1 MNYKMSPRIWT
12 FAVVFILILLSTV
25 ALCFIQN
32 QQLSDKT
39 ELVKTELT
47 NFLSKENELTQDKIS
62 EVARA
67 NNLSYLAVFEKE
79 NTAPKYVVDFGQSV
93 YQIESYF
100 PSSQVKDFG
109 IFSTFYTVNFTLN
122 PHMYLNVFLMNLA
135 VICLGIVI
143 SAFLIYSHT
152 QKRILVILKNL
163 IVAIDKRDFSV
174 IPDKAIKDKLQ
185 KEFGDM
191 SEKISELSTENEQL
205 KILVDQDSLTGISN
219 RKKFRFDL
227 SANLNDTENV
237 STSLLAIIR
246 ATELNS
252 INQTRGFA
260 RGDQYLQD
268 VAKLVSE
275 VLKKFTATLTVGS
288 KKKPELYRL
297 SGSDFAII
305 VPNSTMAMANQLI
318 KDLHH
323 SFDQY
328 MAEHELESTAY
339 TGITFI
345 KPGQT
350 EEQVLSR
357 ADRALSE
364 AQTSAVNSGT
374 IKSETDDDFLKG
386 ESQWAGIIQN
396 IIDNR
401 SITLQQQPILSLSFN
416 ARCYNEIFTRFVNEE
431 GQNYPTETVIAMAQ
445 RHDLLTKL
453 EQTIIESIL
462 LRYRKNNLT
471 NQRWGINLSINA
483 LISTSFVIWLERQ
496 LLKNAEICSNIVFE
510 ISENILECNIP
521 AAIRLFDMFR
531 RVNVKSC
538 ICKFGNGLGS
548 FRLYRELKPDYIKLD
563 PTLVDTLERD
573 HTSQIFVRTIVE
585 VSHRMGCIVIA
596 EGVEEY
602 SQKQMLESMYI
613 DAVQGYLI
621 AKPGPLNEAD
631 GTDPVNNDNNQGV
644 GRDNSDRM
652 L

>member
-12 FAVVFILILLSTV
+12 VAVVFILILLSTV

-39 ELVKTELT
+39 EIVKTELT
-47 NFLSKENELTQDKIS
+47 NFLTKENELTQEKIS

-79 NTAPKYVVDFGQSV
+79 NTAPKYVADFGKSE

-100 PSSQVKDFG
+100 PSSHVKDFG

-135 VICLGIVI
+135 VSCLGIVI

-163 IVAIDKRDFSV
+163 IEAIDKRDFSV
-174 IPDKAIKDKLQ
+174 ISDKTIKDKLQ

-275 VLKKFTATLTVGS
+275 VLKKFTATLTVGA

-318 KDLHH
+318 KDLHQ

-339 TGITFI
+339 TGVTFI

-563 PTLVDTLERD
+563 PSLVDTLERD

-585 VSHRMGCIVIA
+585 VSHRLGCIVIA

-631 GTDPVNNDNNQGV
+631 GTDPVNSDNNQGV

-652 L
+652 F

>member
-12 FAVVFILILLSTV
+12 VAVVFILILLSTV

-39 ELVKTELT
+39 EIVKTELT
-47 NFLSKENELTQDKIS
+47 NFLTKENELTQEKIS

-79 NTAPKYVVDFGQSV
+79 NTAPKYVADFGKSE

-100 PSSQVKDFG
+100 PSSHVKDFG

-135 VICLGIVI
+135 VSCLGIVI

-163 IVAIDKRDFSV
+163 IEAIDKRDFSV
-174 IPDKAIKDKLQ
+174 ISDKTIKDKLQ

-275 VLKKFTATLTVGS
+275 VLKKFTATLTVGA

-318 KDLHH
+318 KDLHQ

-339 TGITFI
+339 TGVTFI

-563 PTLVDTLERD
+563 PSLVDTLERD

-585 VSHRMGCIVIA
+585 VSHRLGCIVIA

-621 AKPGPLNEAD
+621 AKPSPLNEAD
-631 GTDPVNNDNNQGV
+631 GTDPVNSDNNQGV

-652 L
+652 I